1 MQTTQHVLMIRPFNF
16 AFNNQTALSNVFQKA
31 TADINPG
38 VIQQKALEEFDTL
51 VEVLKAKGI
60 EVKVVADTMEPA
72 KPDAVFPNNWASF
85 HEDGTVILYPMFA
98 PNRRLEKRSE
108 IIGILRA
115 DYKIKNIVDLSGYEF
130 IDRFLEGTGSVVFDH
145 DNSIAYACLS
155 SRTNQELL
163 YILADRL
170 HYEPLW
176 FYAYDTRG
184 VEIYHTNVMMCI
196 AEKFVIICI
205 DAIRDEKQKELVAN
219 TIIKT
224 GHELIAISF
233 DQMTKFAGNMLA
245 LKNNIGQDLL
255 VMSQTALDSL
265 TVDQKSRISKYCEM
279 ISVPIPTIETIGGG
293 GVRCMI
299 AENFLPPK

>member
-245 LKNNIGQDLL
+245 LKNNLGQDLL
-255 VMSQTALDSL
+255 VMSQTASDSL
-265 TVDQKSRISKYCEM
+265 TVDQKSRMSKYCEM
-279 ISVPIPTIETIGGG
+279 VSVPIPTIETIGGG
-293 GVRCMI
+293 SVRCMI
-299 AENFLPPK
+299 AEIFLPPK

>member
-176 FYAYDTRG
+176 FYAYDARG

-245 LKNNIGQDLL
+245 LKNNLGQDLL
-255 VMSQTALDSL
+255 VMSQTASDSL
-265 TVDQKSRISKYCEM
+265 TVDQKSRMSKYCEM
-279 ISVPIPTIETIGGG
+279 VSVPIPTIETIGGG
-293 GVRCMI
+293 SVRCMI
-299 AENFLPPK
+299 AEIFLPPK

>member
-51 VEVLKAKGI
+51 VEVLKAKRI

-245 LKNNIGQDLL
+245 LKNNLGQDLL
-255 VMSQTALDSL
+255 VMSQTASDSL
-265 TVDQKSRISKYCEM
+265 TVDQKSRMSKYCEM
-279 ISVPIPTIETIGGG
+279 VSVPIPTIETIGGG
-293 GVRCMI
+293 SVRCMI
-299 AENFLPPK
+299 AEIFLPPK

>member
-51 VEVLKAKGI
+51 VEVLKAKRI

-176 FYAYDTRG
+176 FYAYDARG

-245 LKNNIGQDLL
+245 LKNNLGQDLL
-255 VMSQTALDSL
+255 VMSQTASDSL
-265 TVDQKSRISKYCEM
+265 TVDQKSRMSKYCEM
-279 ISVPIPTIETIGGG
+279 VSVPIPTIETIGGG
-293 GVRCMI
+293 SVRCMI
-299 AENFLPPK
+299 AEIFLPPK